1 MKRFAVFCTLAGLL
15 AAILVACGQSD
26 DTATREA
33 GPQTATASAPS
44 EPTEPSEPAAGGPTI
59 TIEGM
64 GFSDALT
71 VAPGTQIT
79 IVNDDEVEH
88 SVTARTGDAFDVHVD
103 DKQRATLTAPSQPG
117 EYAFYCIYHPAMT
130 GTLTVR

>member
-1 MKRFAVFCTLAGLL
+1 MKLVALFCTLAGLL
-15 AAILVACGQSD
+15 VVLMGCGQSD
-26 DTATREA
+26 DGSARGTGTATL
-33 GPQTATASAPS
+33 TASPTAEAAPD
-44 EPTEPSEPAAGGPTI
+44 GPTI

-64 GFSDALT
+64 GFSGGLT

-79 IVNDDEVEH
+79 IVNNDEVEH

-103 DKQRATLTAPSQPG
+103 GKQRATLTAPSEPG
-117 EYAFYCIYHPAMT
+117 EYAFYCIYHPAMI